1 MPPVW
6 NPATTYIRSGNRT
19 SGRLFGGSL
28 GVTSLRTLSLIL
40 ALVVLL
46 AFPIPT
52 RSATPETR
60 VLDVRWATEG
70 SIGKVFIEFD
80 NPVNYRSAG
89 SPSSIVIDL
98 WPAQLTQW
106 PSLEIAHPLVRHVW
120 VNQIADNVARIR
132 IDLAQPA
139 RYKTFLKS
147 DPSQLIVLIIPP
159 WMATTELPASLAYE
173 KLRVATGLVYE
184 RLCSSRVS
192 KRSQPARSSRNS
204 QRASTTK
211 SCVWRPRAGYTNAH
225 VLRVDP
231 ADPNVEIRP
240 GLAANMI
247 TGSEATSL
255 VATHNDALAA
265 VNGGYFA
272 GPGFPLGVVV
282 IDGELV
288 SIPVNRR
295 TAFAITRTGRP
306 IIETF
311 EFQGYVHT
319 SDHVSLWVSSVN
331 QPPAPGGLAIFT
343 RHYGPLIPP
352 HVLAAVVRGDIVESI
367 TGGRVMIPDDGYV
380 LTVAGNDTD
389 LILKHIH
396 PGQRLRTD
404 LQLTPNNVDVVSA
417 LGGGPR
423 LVKDGK
429 EFIPFAWEWFTPHFY
444 NLRTARTAVG
454 ITDAGKVL
462 FVTVD
467 ARNGH
472 NTGMSLHELA
482 QLMIRLGAREAMNL
496 DGGGSATM
504 VVGGRLVN
512 DPADGFE
519 RPIASALLILRR
531 AGH

>member
-1 MPPVW
+1 M
-6 NPATTYIRSGNRT
+6 RM
-19 SGRLFGGSL
+19 
-28 GVTSLRTLSLIL
+28 LSLTL

-46 AFPIPT
+46 AFPTFT

-60 VLDVRWATEG
+60 VLDVHWATEG
-70 SIGKVFIEFD
+70 PIGKVFIDFD

-89 SPSSIVIDL
+89 SPSSIVVDL
-98 WPAQLTQW
+98 WPVQPTQL
-106 PSLEIAHPLVRHVW
+106 PSLDIGHPLVRHVW
-120 VNQIADNVARIR
+120 VNQIADNVVRIR
-132 IDLAQPA
+132 IDLTQPA

-147 DPSQLIVLIIPP
+147 DPNQLIVLIIPP
-159 WMATTELPASLAYE
+159 WMATAGLPASLVYE

-184 RLCSSRVS
+184 RLCTSRVS
-192 KRSQPARSSRNS
+192 KRSAPARAPRTS
-204 QRASTTK
+204 QRATTTK
-211 SCVWRPRAGYTNAH
+211 SCVWRTRAGYTNAH
-225 VLRVDP
+225 ILRVDP
-231 ADPNVEIRP
+231 TDPNVEIRP
-240 GLAANMI
+240 GLAANMV

-255 VATHNDALAA
+255 VATRNDALAA

-331 QPPAPGGLAIFT
+331 QPPAAGGLAIFT

-352 HVLAAVVRGDIVESI
+352 HVLAAVVRNDVVESL
-367 TGGRVMIPDDGYV
+367 TWGRIMIPEDGYV

-389 LILKHIH
+389 LILKHIR

-404 LQLTPNNVDVVSA
+404 LQLTPPVDVVSA

-454 ITDAGKVL
+454 ITGPGKVV

-482 QLMIRLGAREAMNL
+482 QLMIRLGARDAMNL

-519 RPIASALLILRR
+519 RPIASTLLVLRR
-531 AGH
+531 AGR